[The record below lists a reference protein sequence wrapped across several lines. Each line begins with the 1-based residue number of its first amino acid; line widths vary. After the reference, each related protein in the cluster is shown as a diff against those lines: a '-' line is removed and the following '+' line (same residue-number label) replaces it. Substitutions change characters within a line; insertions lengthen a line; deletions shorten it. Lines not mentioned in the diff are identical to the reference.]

1 MLTVRH
7 LRLLRQG
14 KIIIKRLDCQL
25 EAGQLLHLRGPNGA
39 GKSTLLQALAGL
51 HRPTAGHIALTAPL
65 LYLGHSLGLN
75 PLFTPLENL
84 TFAARL
90 YLGRRVSAGEL
101 AEIAAGLGLEK
112 LLHRPCGQL
121 SAGQQRKVQL
131 ARLWLSRE
139 PALWL
144 LDEPFNALDRASCE
158 HLSQRWAAHLASGGA
173 IIFTAHQEVSLPQPP
188 LELAL

>member
-1 MLTVRH
+1 MLAVRH
-7 LRLLRQG
+7 LRLLRSG
-14 KIIIKRLDCQL
+14 KIIVRNLSFRL
-25 EAGQLLHLRGPNGA
+25 APGQLLHLRGHNGA

-51 HRPTAGHIALTAPL
+51 HRPVAGTIDLGAPL

-84 TFAARL
+84 SFASRI
-90 YLGRRVSAGEL
+90 YLGRAVAEDEL
-101 AEIAAGLGLEK
+101 TAIAAGLQLER
-112 LLHRPCGQL
+112 LLRRPCGQL

-131 ARLWLSRE
+131 ARLWLNRE

-158 HLSQRWAAHLASGGA
+158 HLSDRWGEHLAAGGA
-173 IIFTAHQEVSLPQPP
+173 IIFTAHQEVPLPQPP
-188 LELAL
+188 LPLNL